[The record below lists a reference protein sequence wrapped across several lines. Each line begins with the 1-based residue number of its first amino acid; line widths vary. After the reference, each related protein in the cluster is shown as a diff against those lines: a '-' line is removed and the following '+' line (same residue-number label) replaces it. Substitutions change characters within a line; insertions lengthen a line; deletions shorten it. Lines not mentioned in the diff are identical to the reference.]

1 MRKKRVQMMN
11 NDRVYYSHDA
21 ETHVKREMAAL
32 TMLALTL
39 GLGIGTLL
47 TLLFTPSSGKQARHD
62 LAKSMGEEWENGRDA
77 VDPMVK
83 RLEEK
88 FGELLKNIEERVNHR
103 A

>member
-1 MRKKRVQMMN
+1 MMN

-21 ETHVKREMAAL
+21 ETHAKREMAAF

-39 GLGIGTLL
+39 GLGIGALL
-47 TLLFTPSSGKQARHD
+47 ALLLAPSSGKKARHD
-62 LAKSMGEEWENGRDA
+62 LAQSMGEDWENGRDA

-88 FGELLKNIEERVNHR
+88 FGELFKNVEERLSHLT
-103 A
+103 

>member
-1 MRKKRVQMMN
+1 MMN

-21 ETHVKREMAAL
+21 ETLAKREMTAL

-39 GLGIGTLL
+39 GLGIGALL
-47 TLLFTPSSGKQARHD
+47 ALLFAPSSGKKARHD
-62 LAKSMGEEWENGRDA
+62 LAKSMGEDWENGRDA

-88 FGELLKNIEERVNHR
+88 FGKLLKNFEERITHLT
-103 A
+103 

>member
-1 MRKKRVQMMN
+1 MMN

-21 ETHVKREMAAL
+21 ETQAKRETIAL

-39 GLGIGTLL
+39 GLGIGALL
-47 TLLFTPSSGKQARHD
+47 ALLFAPSSGKKARHD
-62 LAKSMGEEWENGRDA
+62 LAKSMGQDWENGRDA

-88 FGELLKNIEERVNHR
+88 FSELLKNIEERVNHLT
-103 A
+103 